1 MNPANHNN
9 RNMPSNSHIMR
20 GGSSGG
26 SDTGIPLKPLYMG
39 KSIDDLNTQA
49 KVKHFIILVLDS
61 KVIHN
66 RNRRTLRYL
75 SILPKNL
82 PLV

>member
-1 MNPANHNN
+1 
-9 RNMPSNSHIMR
+9 MPSNSHIMR

-66 RNRRTLRYL
+66 RNT
-75 SILPKNL
+75 P
-82 PLV
+82 